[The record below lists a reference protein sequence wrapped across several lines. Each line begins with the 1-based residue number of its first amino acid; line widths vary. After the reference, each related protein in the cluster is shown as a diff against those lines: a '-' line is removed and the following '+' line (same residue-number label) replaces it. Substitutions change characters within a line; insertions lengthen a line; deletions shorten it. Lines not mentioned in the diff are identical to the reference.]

1 MLEDIT
7 VILVS
12 LVLGIIC
19 FSAGYGFLAFLSW
32 MITWVGIVWMIL
44 VWRRK

>member
-7 VILVS
+7 IILVS
-12 LVLGIIC
+12 LVLGIM
-19 FSAGYGFLAFLSW
+19 FLSAGYGFLAFLAW
-32 MITWVGIVWMIL
+32 LVTWAGIVWMIL